1 MPNVTLFKNITDTC
15 NPILQPLGTVL
26 SYIKDGRWKDK
37 VEAIRSCTDESL
49 IPQLKSELPCI
60 LYAGEFTLKLTN
72 DKGADTCR
80 KDECLTKHSSYVP
93 IDIDDIDN
101 IDEVIE
107 SLKQDQFI
115 HALWK
120 SPTGS
125 GCHGLIKIGDGR
137 NHRRHYNAIIKRYKV
152 LDTTAR
158 NESRV
163 LYASYDPDMYIN
175 LYSSTFYD
183 VEDDAEQ
190 VRPDG
195 ISISGSGTTDYKK
208 LDIAAKMIR
217 LSPDGEKHNI
227 LLKASVLLGGFISA
241 GKVERD
247 VAESILYHEIS
258 KRSIESAEAAK
269 QTIRD
274 GITYGML
281 APIHETDNSYNEALE
296 YIQYSEDELNFLSDV
311 GADELYIRQFRQG
324 LIESGRGFGYE
335 ELDKYFVLKE
345 AEFYAFVAHSNVG
358 KTTTIL
364 WFLLVSAVNHGWNWM
379 IYTGE
384 NNPSS
389 IKMKLIEY
397 LTGRKIK
404 EVPEHWLK
412 YAISFIN
419 DHFYIVTNDKTY
431 EYKEL
436 LGFAEALLHRKSLK
450 GIFIDPYNSLKAN
463 VTMAKSKYQYDYEA
477 YSDMLAF
484 TSRTKVT
491 LFLSAHTNT
500 ESQRML
506 DNEGNQKMPHATMVE
521 GGVALYN
528 KVHNFVVFH
537 RKIKD
542 NTRWMFTEVSVDK
555 VRNKDTGGQP
565 TPKGEP
571 ILLKMQGAVE
581 FVDERGCLPFDREF
595 LPKYDY

>member
-1 MPNVTLFKNITDTC
+1 MPNVTLFKNITDTT
-15 NPILQPLGTVL
+15 NPVIQPLGMVM

-37 VEAIRSCTDESL
+37 VEAIRNCYDELL

-60 LYAGEFTLKLTN
+60 LYAGEFTV
-72 DKGADTCR
+72 R
-80 KDECLTKHSSYVP
+80 KDESLSKHSGYVP

-101 IDEVIE
+101 IDEVIA

-158 NESRV
+158 NVSRV

-183 VEDDAEQ
+183 VEDDEEII
-190 VRPDG
+190 RPGG
-195 ISISGSGTTDYKK
+195 ISLSGAGTTDYKK

-217 LSPDGEKHNI
+217 MAPDGEKHHI

-258 KRSIESAEAAK
+258 KRNIDDAESAR

-281 APIHETDNSYNEALE
+281 APIHETENSYNEALE
-296 YIQYSEDELNFLSDV
+296 YINYAEDELNFLSDV
-311 GADELYIRQFRQG
+311 SADELYIRQFRQG
-324 LIESGRGFGYE
+324 LIESGKGFGYE

-436 LGFAEALLHRKSLK
+436 LGFAEALLHSKSLK

-581 FVDERGCLPFDREF
+581 FVDERGCLPFNRDF

>member
-1 MPNVTLFKNITDTC
+1 MAGGRIR
-15 NPILQPLGTVL
+15 L
-26 SYIKDGRWKDK
+26 SRN
-37 VEAIRSCTDESL
+37 CTDESL

-60 LYAGEFTLKLTN
+60 LYAGEFTLKVKN

-80 KDECLTKHSSYVP
+80 KDECLTKHSGYVP

-107 SLKQDQFI
+107 ELKKDQFI
-115 HALWK
+115 YALWK
-120 SPTGS
+120 SISGT

-137 NHRRHYNAIIKRYKV
+137 NHRRHYNAIIKRYKI

-175 LYSSTFYD
+175 PYSSTYYD

-195 ISISGSGTTDYKK
+195 ISISGSATTDYKK
-208 LDIAAKMIR
+208 LDIAARMIR
-217 LSPDGEKHNI
+217 LAPDGEKHNI
-227 LLKASVLLGGFISA
+227 LLKASVLMGGYVSA
-241 GKVERD
+241 GKVEKD
-247 VAESILYHEIS
+247 IAEALLFHEIV
-258 KRSIESAEAAK
+258 KRNIDDSESAK

-281 APIHETDNSYNEALE
+281 APIHETENYYNEALE

-324 LIESGRGFGYE
+324 LIESGKGFGYD

-389 IKMKLIEY
+389 VKMKLIEY

-450 GIFIDPYNSLKAN
+450 GVFIDPYNSLKAN
-463 VTMAKSKYQYDYEA
+463 VTMAKTKYQYDYEA

-506 DNEGNQKMPHATMVE
+506 DNDGNQKMPHATMVE

-581 FVDERGCLPFDREF
+581 FVDEAGCLPFNRDF

>member
-1 MPNVTLFKNITDTC
+1 MPNVTLFKNITDTT
-15 NPILQPLGTVL
+15 NPVVQPLGTVL

-49 IPQLKSELPCI
+49 IPELKSQLPCI

-72 DKGADTCR
+72 DKGAETCR
-80 KDECLTKHSSYVP
+80 KDECLTKHSGYVP

-101 IDEVIE
+101 IDEVIAG
-107 SLKQDQFI
+107 LKQDQFI

-120 SPTGS
+120 SPTGT

-175 LYSSTFYD
+175 QHSSTYYD

-217 LSPDGEKHNI
+217 VAPDGEKHHV

-241 GKVERD
+241 GKVEKD

-258 KRSIESAEAAK
+258 KRNIDDASAAK

-281 APIHETDNSYNEALE
+281 APIHETENSYNEALE
-296 YIQYSEDELNFLSDV
+296 YINYAEDELNFLSDV
-311 GADELYIRQFRQG
+311 SADELYIRQFRQG
-324 LIESGRGFGYE
+324 LIESGKGFGYD

-450 GIFIDPYNSLKAN
+450 GVFIDPYNSLKAN
-463 VTMAKSKYQYDYEA
+463 VTMSKSKYQYDYEA

-484 TSRTKVT
+484 TNRTKVT

-542 NTRWMFTEVSVDK
+542 QHRWMFTEVSVDK

-581 FVDERGCLPFDREF
+581 FVDEQGCLPFNRDF

>member
-1 MPNVTLFKNITDTC
+1 MPNVTLFKNITDTT
-15 NPILQPLGTVL
+15 NPVIQPLGMVL

-37 VEAIRSCTDESL
+37 VEAIRNCSDELL

-60 LYAGEFTLKLTN
+60 LYAGEFTV
-72 DKGADTCR
+72 R
-80 KDECLTKHSSYVP
+80 KDESLSKHSGYVP

-101 IDEVIE
+101 IDEVIS

-158 NESRV
+158 NVSRV

-175 LYSSTFYD
+175 PYSSTFYD
-183 VEDDAEQ
+183 VEDDEDII
-190 VRPDG
+190 RPGG
-195 ISISGSGTTDYKK
+195 ISLSGAGTTDYKK

-217 LSPDGEKHNI
+217 LAPDGEKHHV
-227 LLKASVLLGGFISA
+227 LLKASVLVGGFISA

-247 VAESILYHEIS
+247 VADSILYHEIS
-258 KRSIESAEAAK
+258 KRNIDDAESAR

-281 APIHETDNSYNEALE
+281 APIHETENSYNEALE
-296 YIQYSEDELNFLSDV
+296 YINYAEDELNFLSDV
-311 GADELYIRQFRQG
+311 SADELYIRQFRQG
-324 LIESGRGFGYE
+324 LIESGKGFGYE

-450 GIFIDPYNSLKAN
+450 GVFIDPYNSLKAN
-463 VTMAKSKYQYDYEA
+463 VTMSKSKYQYDYEA

-484 TSRTKVT
+484 TNRTKVT

-542 NTRWMFTEVSVDK
+542 NQRWMFTEVSVDK

-581 FVDERGCLPFDREF
+581 FVDERGCLPFNRDF

>member
-183 VEDDAEQ
+183 VEDEPEQ
-190 VRPDG
+190 VRAEYGPL
-195 ISISGSGTTDYKK
+195 IGSGTTDYKK

-217 LSPDGEKHNI
+217 LAPDGEKHNV

-258 KRSIESAEAAK
+258 KRSIESAEAARH
-269 QTIRD
+269 TIRD

-281 APIHETDNSYNEALE
+281 APIHETENSYNEALE
-296 YIQYSEDELNFLSDV
+296 YINYAEDELNFLSDV

-324 LIESGRGFGYE
+324 LIESGKGFGYD

-364 WFLLVSAVNHGWNWM
+364 WFLL
-379 IYTGE
+379 
-384 NNPSS
+384 
-389 IKMKLIEY
+389 
-397 LTGRKIK
+397 
-404 EVPEHWLK
+404 
-412 YAISFIN
+412 
-419 DHFYIVTNDKTY
+419 
-431 EYKEL
+431 
-436 LGFAEALLHRKSLK
+436 ALL
-450 GIFIDPYNSLKAN
+450 Y
-463 VTMAKSKYQYDYEA
+463 
-477 YSDMLAF
+477 
-484 TSRTKVT
+484 
-491 LFLSAHTNT
+491 FL
-500 ESQRML
+500 
-506 DNEGNQKMPHATMVE
+506 
-521 GGVALYN
+521 
-528 KVHNFVVFH
+528 
-537 RKIKD
+537 
-542 NTRWMFTEVSVDK
+542 
-555 VRNKDTGGQP
+555 
-565 TPKGEP
+565 
-571 ILLKMQGAVE
+571 
-581 FVDERGCLPFDREF
+581 
-595 LPKYDY
+595 